1 MVEETYKLDFHIP
14 NNKAIFAIIS
24 IMKAMYSITY
34 SIWLEAELTGYLIQ
48 IKSCLTINEQIWAR
62 LGRTKMSQC
71 PD

>member
-34 SIWLEAELTGYLIQ
+34 SI
-48 IKSCLTINEQIWAR
+48 
-62 LGRTKMSQC
+62 
-71 PD
+71 